1 MPEFIG
7 GLPLHPLIVHFVVVL
22 LPVAV
27 LGSILTAIW
36 PWVRKRFGWLAVAA
50 AAVGT
55 ILAPI
60 ATNSG
65 TKLEARIGTNS
76 GIERHAELGNLMV
89 WWALA
94 LFVAVTA
101 LMVLHTMAE
110 RRAAAEVE
118 AEPADEPADGGVA
131 VATATRKAT
140 SQTVAMLVAIVATV
154 GLAVGTG
161 IHVYRVGDAGARLVW
176 DFVEK
181 NPPANGG

>member
-22 LPVAV
+22 LPLAVA
-27 LGSILTAIW
+27 GSILTAVW
-36 PWVRKRFGWLAVAA
+36 PWFRKRFGWLVVAD

-55 ILAPI
+55 VLCPI

-65 TKLEARIGTNS
+65 EKLEARIGANPD
-76 GIERHAELGNLMV
+76 IDRHAALGDLMV
-89 WWALA
+89 WWSLA

-101 LMVLHTMAE
+101 VMVLHTMAE
-110 RRAAAEVE
+110 RRAPAAAD
-118 AEPADEPADGGVA
+118 AETDAAADEGGVA

-140 SQTVAMLVAIVATV
+140 GQTVATLVAMVATV

-176 DFVEK
+176 EFVEQT
-181 NPPANGG
+181 PPANGG

>member
-22 LPVAV
+22 LPLAVA
-27 LGSILTAIW
+27 GSILTAVW
-36 PWVRKRFGWLAVAA
+36 PWFRRRFGWLVVAA

-55 ILAPI
+55 ILCPI
-60 ATNSG
+60 TTNSG
-65 TKLEARIGTNS
+65 EKLEARIGSNPD
-76 GIERHAELGNLMV
+76 IERHAELGDLMV

-101 LMVLHTMAE
+101 VMVLHTIAE
-110 RRAAAEVE
+110 RRASAAAD
-118 AEPADEPADGGVA
+118 AETDAGGVA

-140 SQTVAMLVAIVATV
+140 SQTVATLVAMVATV

-176 DFVEK
+176 EFVEQT
-181 NPPANGG
+181 PPANGG

>member
-1 MPEFIG
+1 VPEFIG

-22 LPVAV
+22 LPLAVA
-27 LGSILTAIW
+27 GSILTAVW
-36 PWVRKRFGWLAVAA
+36 PWFRQRFGWLTVGA

-55 ILAPI
+55 ILSPV

-65 TKLEARIGTNS
+65 TKLEARIGSNP
-76 GIERHAELGNLMV
+76 GIERHAELGDLMV

-94 LFVAVTA
+94 LFVAVSA
-101 LMVLHTMAE
+101 VMVLHTMAE
-110 RRAAAEVE
+110 RRAAETTDE
-118 AEPADEPADGGVA
+118 EPADGGGG
-131 VATATRKAT
+131 VATQTRKAT
-140 SQTVAMLVAIVATV
+140 GQTVAMIVAMVATV

-181 NPPANGG
+181 NPPANSGG